1 MAAWERIPEANDWET
16 ACDLLS
22 MGCFLICA
30 FAFEENA
37 IANQAACAAN
47 AANQ

>member
-22 MGCFLICA
+22 MGFCA